1 MKEVNPKKE
10 LEQKINRWKTE
21 VNSEFMDVARLNREV
36 DAALSAYVQAS
47 GKSPLQSAPE
57 LMKLITDLFVKVHEN
72 IERLQVKK
80 RTREEWEQEER
91 KYIPPMPSEVPE
103 GYRVCACW
111 NCNKVFRRLGKKK
124 YCSDACGQEQR
135 DADKRLKR
143 TGTYLAPKRDGYL
156 PNREENAGQK
166 DKVRLVFTDQIE
178 LYGKRESDGNRP
190 YSPRRDTKA
199 KQSGDI
205 KFGQVESDGEEK
217 SEYEKFIDGESPGIF
232 SVNIA
237 SSLKIYHSNGKKHE
251 YSERDTGA
259 LYLFQSCISHSG

>member
-47 GKSPLQSAPE
+47 GKSPLQSEPK
-57 LMKLITDLFVKVHEN
+57 LMNLISDLFVKVHEN
-72 IERLQVKK
+72 IERLQIKE

-111 NCNKVFRRLGKKK
+111 NCNNVFRRLGKKK

-135 DADKRLKR
+135 DADKRLKK

-156 PNREENAGQK
+156 LNREENAGKK
-166 DKVRLVFTDQIE
+166 DEGRLVFTDRIH
-178 LYGKRESDGNRP
+178 LYGKREMDGNRP
-190 YSPRRDTKA
+190 YSPRRNTEA
-199 KQSGDI
+199 KQHGEI
-205 KFGQVESDGEEK
+205 KFGQVGGNAEEK
-217 SEYEKFIDGESPGIF
+217 SEYEKFRDGESPGIF
-232 SVNIA
+232 TVNIA
-237 SSLKIYHSNGKKHE
+237 SGLKIYHTNGKKHV
-251 YSERDTGA
+251 YSEKGA
-259 LYLFQSCISHSG
+259 GAWHLFQSCISHSG